1 MSMNEKEI
9 WDKALVGIECDI
21 SSKIGFNTYIA
32 AAVPYSYNNGI
43 FRLYVDS
50 PLCRNMIKARYIDI
64 IERHISAVTGNNVT
78 LEIVIEK
85 EIDTPAENKIEEKP
99 AAAPVDNNIGTASSV
114 NTASSSNT
122 SLNPRFTFESF
133 VVGPAQ
139 KVAYAAAQN
148 VAKQPGLNFNPMFL
162 YGRSG
167 LGKTHLM
174 HAIGNEILR
183 LHPEKKVLYVT
194 SEKFTND
201 LINSISEKN
210 TEAFRQKYRDVDALL
225 IDDIQFIEKKA
236 TVQEEFFHTF
246 NELYSKNKQIVIISD
261 RKPKDLVVLDERLR
275 NRFGGGYTIDIMM
288 PDFETRVAILQN
300 KAKSQNSN
308 ISNDVLQYIAQHIN
322 TNIRELEGALCKLT
336 AYAGISG
343 QKIDIPLA
351 EHVLSDIFPEN
362 IKITTDKI
370 IEKVTTYYNITVEE
384 IKGKVKTKNIA
395 FPRQV
400 AMYLCKNL
408 TDLNYAMIGIDFGN
422 KDRTTVMHNVDKIT
436 EQLKSDQKLKADI
449 EFIKNDLQSL

>member
-32 AAVPYSYNNGI
+32 TAVPYSCKNGI
-43 FRLYVDS
+43 FRLCVNNA
-50 PLCRNMIKARYIDI
+50 LCRNMIKARYIDI
-64 IERHISAVTGNNVT
+64 IERHISAVAGDNIS
-78 LEIVIEK
+78 LEIIIEK
-85 EIDTPAENKIEEKP
+85 EIDTEVPADNKNEENITDV
-99 AAAPVDNNIGTASSV
+99 PVSTNINNA
-114 NTASSSNT
+114 NSNT

-351 EHVLSDIFPEN
+351 EYVLSDIFPEN
-362 IKITTDKI
+362 IKITTEKI

>member
-1 MSMNEKEI
+1 MILSMNEKDI
-9 WDKALVGIECDI
+9 WDKALVGIKCDI
-21 SSKIGFNTYIA
+21 NSIIGFKTYIST
-32 AAVPYSYNNGI
+32 AVPYSYENGV
-43 FRLYVDS
+43 FRLCVNNA
-50 PLCRNMIKARYIDI
+50 LCRNMINARYLNI
-64 IERHISAVTGNNVT
+64 IQRHINAVTGSDVT
-78 LEIVIEK
+78 LRIVTED
-85 EIDTPAENKIEEKP
+85 ELAEHTTPAQPVDTPQ
-99 AAAPVDNNIGTASSV
+99 VSASNS
-114 NTASSSNT
+114 T
-122 SLNPRFTFESF
+122 LNPRFTFESF

-139 KVAYAAAQN
+139 KMAYAAAQN
-148 VAKQPGLNFNPMFL
+148 VANQPGLNFNPMFL

-174 HAIGNEILR
+174 HAIGNEIVR

-225 IDDIQFIEKKA
+225 IDDIQFIENKSA
-236 TVQEEFFHTF
+236 VQEEFFHTF
-246 NELYSKNKQIVIISD
+246 NELYDKNKQIVIISD

-300 KAKSQNSN
+300 KAKSQNSD
-308 ISNDVLQYIAQHIN
+308 ISNDVLQYIAQHIT

-336 AYAGISG
+336 AFAGISG

-362 IKITTDKI
+362 IKITPDKI